1 MAYQRKLANEPLCP
15 FEHLLQIIGGKW
27 KSRVLCLLHNLG
39 TMRFGE
45 IRAGLGSISDA
56 VLAGVLQDL
65 QMEGIVQRELYGEVP
80 PRVEY
85 TLTEKG
91 ESLIPILRSICT
103 WAQANR
109 TFEADH
115 LLEPCQKCEQF
126 HVETHN

>member
-1 MAYQRKLANEPLCP
+1 MAYQKKLSNEPLCP

-27 KSRVLCLLHNLG
+27 KSRVICLLHNLG
-39 TMRFGE
+39 TMRFRE
-45 IRAGLGSISDA
+45 ISAGLGNISDG
-56 VLAGVLQDL
+56 VLTGVLQDL
-65 QMEGIVQRELYGEVP
+65 QTAGIVHRELYGEVP

-91 ESLIPILRSICT
+91 ESLIPILRSICF

-126 HVETHN
+126 HIETYN